1 MSDKIF
7 IQQESSV
14 ACPNVFDDDEFP
26 DLIEI
31 SISDN
36 QLNTMSSKSYSLD
49 LPIGLISAIPMG
61 RTLTSFELNMFHKGN
76 PEI

>member
-1 MSDKIF
+1 MSEKIF
-7 IQQESSV
+7 IHQENSV
-14 ACPNVFDDDEFP
+14 TCPNTFDDEFP

-36 QLNTMSSKSYSLD
+36 QLNIMSSKSYSQD
-49 LPIGLISAIPMG
+49 PPTGFTAAIAMG